1 MTTEEGQ
8 LVTWAKQSDYESHS
22 YCRPLF
28 FTPYI
33 TSLPPISLSH
43 IWLSLT
49 IS

>member
-22 YCRPLF
+22 RPLF

-33 TSLPPISLSH
+33 TSLPPIALSH
-43 IWLSLT
+43 IWLSFT